1 MQNAQPLGEMISM
14 SIRSLATRAIPV
26 LFALLTINNCYA
38 RFIVSGENS
47 CLGND
52 VYAYNFSET
61 SLLPDFSVKVSE
73 YPLLPDITFKIVN
86 DPRQANLIFID
97 DAVSSDMKVCKQG
110 NSIGAKTIKVS
121 DLVAIPDITVK
132 LSEHSSFPD
141 YKIFI
146 ESNKFTK
153 EEVAA
158 LFAVI
163 WKANR

>member
-1 MQNAQPLGEMISM
+1 MLSM
-14 SIRSLATRAIPV
+14 SIQSPATRSITF

-61 SLLPDFSVKVSE
+61 AHLPDFSVKVSE
-73 YPLLPDITFKIVN
+73 HSSFPDITFKIVD

-97 DAVSSDMKVCKQG
+97 DAGSSDMKVCKQR

-121 DLVAIPDITVK
+121 ALVAMPDITVK
-132 LSEHSSFPD
+132 LSEYSSFPD

-146 ESNKFTK
+146 ASKKFTK
-153 EEVAA
+153 EEVVA

-163 WKANR
+163 WKSNK